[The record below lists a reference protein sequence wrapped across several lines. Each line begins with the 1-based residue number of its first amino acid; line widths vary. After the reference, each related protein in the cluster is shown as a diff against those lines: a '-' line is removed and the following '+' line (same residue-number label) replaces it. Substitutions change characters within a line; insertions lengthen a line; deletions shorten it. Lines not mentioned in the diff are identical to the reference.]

1 MINNTI
7 MTEKYRGKYR
17 IPSARWEKW
26 DYGWNGAY
34 FVTICTRNREAY
46 FGDCVDGKM
55 NLSEIGE
62 LAEKYWKEIPDHFP
76 FVQLGAYVVMPD
88 HVHGIVIIDK
98 MGVGGNGD
106 LIETQNFD
114 LPGDRDTQKYDLPG
128 DRETQNFN
136 LPGDR
141 ETQNF
146 DLPGDRETQNFAS
159 LRNTPQKN
167 KFGPQS
173 QNLAS
178 VIRGYK
184 IGVTQ
189 NARKIRSDF
198 AWQARYYD
206 RVIRDGE
213 SYRQIE
219 AYIKENPLK
228 GRSGP

>member
-1 MINNTI
+1 
-7 MTEKYRGKYR
+7 
-17 IPSARWEKW
+17 
-26 DYGWNGAY
+26 
-34 FVTICTRNREAY
+34 
-46 FGDCVDGKM
+46 M

-106 LIETQNFD
+106 LI
-114 LPGDRDTQKYDLPG
+114 
-128 DRETQNFN
+128 ETQNFN